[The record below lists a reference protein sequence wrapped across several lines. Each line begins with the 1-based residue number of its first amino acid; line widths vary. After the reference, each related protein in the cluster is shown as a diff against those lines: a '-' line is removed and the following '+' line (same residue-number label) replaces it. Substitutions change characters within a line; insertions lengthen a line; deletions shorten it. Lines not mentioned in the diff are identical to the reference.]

1 MDFKSSP
8 SFSKSKH
15 QRIHDV
21 FINFRGE
28 DTRRKFVSHLHYALS
43 NAGVN
48 TFFDEEN
55 LVKGMQLQELMR
67 AVEGSQIA
75 IVVFS
80 QTYTES
86 TWCLDE
92 LEQIIKCNQTQGQS
106 VLPVFYEID
115 PSDVRHHKGDFGKS
129 LEEAARRTYSG
140 EQLERALSRWKRA
153 LNKAAGISGWDVRN
167 FR

>member
-1 MDFKSSP
+1 M
-8 SFSKSKH
+8 
-15 QRIHDV
+15 

-28 DTRRKFVSHLHYALS
+28 DTRTKFVSHLHSALS

-48 TFFDEEN
+48 TFFDEAS

-80 QTYTES
+80 QTYAES

-92 LEQIIKCNQTQGQS
+92 LEQIIKCHQTQGQI
-106 VLPVFYEID
+106 VYVVFYDID
-115 PSDVRHHKGDFGKS
+115 PSKVRHQKGDFGKS
-129 LEEAARRTYSG
+129 LEEAAKRSYSG
-140 EQLERALSRWKRA
+140 EQLEQALARWKRA
-153 LNKAAGISGWDVRN
+153 LHKASGFIGWDARN